1 MLKYTIGTLCLAGL
15 TVATPAHAVIFDE
28 TFIIPDSE
36 VILDFNSS
44 GLDWV
49 YAGPIAPNEF
59 GPGNIQPASYR
70 AAEGW
75 RVASVSEWAAR
86 PDWEDFTRPGFAT
99 PAAVA
104 GFSDHAVYRFAS
116 EYWSDFTH
124 VDLND
129 FAAGRVTDGVNGQ
142 GSGVPETIYVRFSN
156 FNSAVPEPATWAFM
170 IFGFG
175 AVGGAMRR
183 QRKANVKVSYA

>member
-15 TVATPAHAVIFDE
+15 TVAAPAHAVIFDE

-36 VILDFNSS
+36 VILDFNGS

-75 RVASVSEWAAR
+75 RAASISEWAAR
-86 PDWEDFTRPGFAT
+86 PDWDDFTRPGFAT
-99 PAAVA
+99 PAANS
-104 GFSDHAVYRFAS
+104 FFQDHTVYRFAS

-142 GSGVPETIYVRFSN
+142 LTGVPETIYVRFSN
-156 FNSAVPEPATWAFM
+156 FSGAVPEPATWAFM